1 MQILQLRVVAPL
13 LVFGLLTTV
22 GCEDNGSTTLLFNG
36 GTGPSPRSDPQF
48 VSRGVMVQPTSI
60 QAHRVGDP
68 LCPAHPPF
76 LAPFNVVFQG
86 DGRSD
91 VFLSS
96 VQMQFVDLAEMRAGV
111 TTLGRPELDVRFGS
125 TALPAFGTRVFPFSF
140 PFGCAGLPGGTLTV
154 IVVAGDS
161 NGHERRTVTRI
172 PVR

>member
-1 MQILQLRVVAPL
+1 MQILQLRAVAPL
-13 LVFGLLTTV
+13 LVFVLLTTA
-22 GCEDNGSTTLLFNG
+22 GCEDNGSKTLLFNG

-60 QAHRVGDP
+60 EAHRVGDP

-76 LAPFNVVFQG
+76 LAPFNVVFEG

-111 TTLGRPELDVRFGS
+111 TTLGRPELDARFGS
-125 TALPAFGTRVFPFSF
+125 TTLPAFGTRVFPFSF

-154 IVVAGDS
+154 IVHSGDS
-161 NGHERRTVTRI
+161 SGRESRTVRRI
-172 PVR
+172 RVR

>member
-1 MQILQLRVVAPL
+1 MQTLQLLVVVPL
-13 LVFGLLTTV
+13 LVFGVLTTV
-22 GCEDNGSTTLLFNG
+22 GCEDSGSKTLLFNS
-36 GTGPSPRSDPQF
+36 GTGPSPHADARF
-48 VSRGVMVQPTSI
+48 VSQGVMVQPTSI
-60 QAHRVGDP
+60 DAHRVGDP

-96 VQMQFVDLAEMRAGV
+96 VQMQFVDLQEMRAGV

-125 TALPAFGTRVFPFSF
+125 TTLPAFGTRVFPFSF

-154 IVVAGDS
+154 TVVAGDS